1 LGFSPPTG
9 MKLINDRAQPIAKTL
24 ISNGSSIFEGTSFSS
39 FIDQANS
46 RASLLRISKP
56 QGSSFNCSALESTV
70 EMQINMLPL
79 PNNQPNLMNE
89 IKTAELNEM
98 TIEKLTKEITRR

>member
-1 LGFSPPTG
+1 
-9 MKLINDRAQPIAKTL
+9 L

-70 EMQINMLPL
+70 EMPVNMLPL
-79 PNNQPNLMNE
+79 PNNSPNLMNE
-89 IKTAELNEM
+89 IRTADLNEM
-98 TIEKLTKEITRR
+98 TLEKLNQELARR